1 MHHNMARKKV
11 SAAGDKPRPFRCP
24 AELPNKWRGGT
35 ATVPHSP
42 DSPGRVYTFDEALA
56 SRREAPWTCR
66 PKNMKTPRPAADGA
80 AEGRR
85 GGLQP

>member
-35 ATVPHSP
+35 ATVPHSTHSLGP
-42 DSPGRVYTFDEALA
+42 VRTRMDPYGPSTSSCLPARGTMDSPI
-56 SRREAPWTCR
+56 
-66 PKNMKTPRPAADGA
+66 
-80 AEGRR
+80 
-85 GGLQP
+85 